1 MSTPSPNAHTHNK
14 PIEGWT
20 GSITRVAVFSPLISH
35 REELQSESLTGVHGG
50 SGAQLQNN
58 GTDRHEKYL
67 SENQLAA
74 LTHHSRHSPGC
85 TGTGTGNNKVKA
97 SRDRINQCVYL
108 GTLILPVVWIE
119 ERFDTV
125 YALCKCCLYL

>member
-20 GSITRVAVFSPLISH
+20 GSLTRVAVFSPLISH

-58 GTDRHEKYL
+58 GTDRHEQYL
-67 SENQLAA
+67 PESQLAVLRQTIVSTHQAA
-74 LTHHSRHSPGC
+74 LGLVITR
-85 TGTGTGNNKVKA
+85 
-97 SRDRINQCVYL
+97 
-108 GTLILPVVWIE
+108 
-119 ERFDTV
+119 
-125 YALCKCCLYL
+125 